1 VRYSA
6 RMKGWLKVAW
16 HDPVGSKVIAGIIL
30 GALGG
35 VVALLGVLWSKSDF
49 STNASVAWTAAKHA
63 LLAYTNWVN
72 APASMSR
79 GTVFIIVCVA
89 FIVPCLALIA
99 VVRRMLGDVVKLPVE
114 EMVSV
119 QPRLPLPSELSEVQR
134 RALSII
140 YREYPRYVAVEM
152 LRGPLGLLHA
162 ATEQMCE
169 QLAELKL
176 VQLTPVG
183 DQVFLTKIGRN
194 YCIEH
199 GQDKSFA
206 SSAAVAPAT
215 EPPPAASELSGMQRH
230 LFFILYREYPKA
242 IDIRIVASPLGLPYP
257 EAKRMCEQL
266 ARTDLI
272 ALVAGPANGPSVYLT
287 QVGRLY
293 VLQHALN
300 HQQ

>member
-1 VRYSA
+1 
-6 RMKGWLKVAW
+6 MKGWLKTAW

-30 GALGG
+30 SALGG
-35 VVALLGVLWSKSDF
+35 LVALVGVLWSKSDF

-63 LLAYTNWVN
+63 LLAYETWVN
-72 APASMSR
+72 GPTSMSR

-99 VVRRMLGDVVKLPVE
+99 VVRRILGNVARASVDK
-114 EMVSV
+114 MVSV

-140 YREYPRYVAVEM
+140 YREYPKYVAVEM

-183 DQVFLTKIGRN
+183 DQVFLTKIGRD

-199 GQDKSFA
+199 GPDKSFA
-206 SSAAVAPAT
+206 GSAAVAPAT
-215 EPPPAASELSGMQRH
+215 EPPPAAGELSGMQRH

-257 EAKRMCEQL
+257 KTKQICELL
-266 ARTDLI
+266 ARTNLI
-272 ALVAGPANGPSVYLT
+272 ALVAGPANVPSVYLT
-287 QVGRLY
+287 QAGRDF